1 MADLAITSVST
12 AGHLEMWVQR
22 KEFGKEEP
30 FREIITL
37 PVILYNSQGLLETY
51 EPKKSWLV

>member
-1 MADLAITSVST
+1 MSDFTLTSVST

-22 KEFGKEEP
+22 KEFGKET

-37 PVILYNSQGLLETY
+37 PVILYNNKGLVEIY
-51 EPKKSWLV
+51 EVKKSWLV